1 MSECRFYCKD
11 ENINYFVVSDC
22 DTCAR
27 IAIRSGGNKPFII
40 MSEKFLKGV
49 WHIESVYKPDFCPGC
64 GRKLE
69 VLQ

>member
-1 MSECRFYCKD
+1 MCECRFYCK
-11 ENINYFVVSDC
+11 EE
-22 DTCAR
+22 DTGAR

-69 VLQ
+69 ALQ